1 VNARKRG
8 SPFVCRVDVFEQGCE
23 LIVEAE
29 IPGVDPEEIQVSVES
44 DRISIYARP
53 RKSDTQRRYYRRER
67 SAIGLERVIPL
78 PLTVRREDAEA
89 TIRDGVLVVNLGER
103 VELLGTEPR
112 RLRVGRCTATA
123 N

>member
-8 SPFVCRVDVFEQGCE
+8 SPFVCRVDVFEQDCE

-29 IPGVDPEEIQVSVES
+29 IPGADPEEIQVSVES
-44 DRISIYARP
+44 DRISIHAPP

-78 PLTVRREDAEA
+78 PLTVRCEDAEA

-112 RLRVGRCTATA
+112 RLRVGRCTEMA